1 MVFPMD
7 NFEEQFQDH
16 GEKLKEWTAL
26 DFSNFYVR
34 YYPHLLIHAKK
45 FLTNHSQA
53 EEVVQDAF
61 LYLMTSLPEVDS
73 ELGVL
78 RILKW
83 KTRLL
88 SLDVIGS
95 NSKASFTSLD
105 HIDLAVET
113 ELSENLQR
121 ADDAAIV
128 SLALAKLDE
137 RQREVLIGSIYE
149 ERPTSEL
156 AGRLNL
162 SENAT
167 RQLLLRA
174 KGSFRRALIGEA
186 SFEGRSISEILS
198 IAARKAA
205 TPSGKYLSAAGIFIV
220 FAAISIGV
228 IPNFGSDTSQ
238 LQASPTHTPSDET
251 AVDKPSFDSSLRE
264 DEKSQGVANEVNA
277 DSEGLSE
284 LAIESPNRSVEQE
297 EPEVKTA
304 TAVSEE
310 TPRVSTNS
318 DAAEASSQSL
328 RISLASLSPYQSIA
342 TTDAEFEYAGTD
354 FLSSSP
360 NVIKIHSGV
369 GLWAYV
375 DYDRENRQINA
386 VAFEVMIDGQKYYAA
401 PRAYGVSSQS
411 NSVGSTITYTATEIF
426 LIDQSRNVL
435 ADTDFAT
442 KFTTVT
448 IQTDLKGEPTKA
460 TLHLN

>member
-1 MVFPMD
+1 MD
-7 NFEEQFQDH
+7 IFEKQFQDH

-34 YYPHLLIHAKK
+34 YYPHLLSHAKK

-105 HIDLAVET
+105 HVDLAVES
-113 ELSENLQR
+113 ELSESLQR

-128 SLALAKLDE
+128 ALALAKLDE
-137 RQREVLIGSIYE
+137 RQREVLIASVYE

-174 KGSFRRALIGEA
+174 KGSFRKALLGEA
-186 SFEGRSISEILS
+186 SFEGKSISEILS

-205 TPSGKYLSAAGIFIV
+205 AQSGKYVSAAGIFIV
-220 FAAISIGV
+220 FAAISIGI
-228 IPNFGSDTSQ
+228 IPNLGSIFPGS
-238 LQASPTHTPSDET
+238 QASPSVMPSEERAVETPG
-251 AVDKPSFDSSLRE
+251 FDSSIGEGER
-264 DEKSQGVANEVNA
+264 SQGVASETNA
-277 DSEGLSE
+277 APESLSE
-284 LAIESPNRSVEQE
+284 LILESPNNSVEQDE
-297 EPEVKTA
+297 AEVTTALVVEEESSPTPPNSNEPETRIERP
-304 TAVSEE
+304 S
-310 TPRVSTNS
+310 
-318 DAAEASSQSL
+318 
-328 RISLASLSPYQSIA
+328 ISLASLSPYQSIA

-360 NVIKIHSGV
+360 DVIKIHSGV

-375 DYDRENRQINA
+375 DYDRANMQINA
-386 VAFEVMIDGQKYYAA
+386 VAFEVMIDGEKYYAA
-401 PRAYGVSSQS
+401 PRSYGVAKQS
-411 NSVGSTITYTATEIF
+411 NPRGSTITYTATEIF

-448 IQTDLKGEPTKA
+448 IETDLAGEPTAA